1 MDKGGADLI
10 ADGTIKIKKGTLE
23 RFTEGGLGFAD
34 GSELPADV
42 VVFAYV
48 TLSPLSINQCV

>member
-10 ADGTIKIKKGTLE
+10 ADGTIQIKKGILE
-23 RFTEGGLGFAD
+23 RFTEGGLGFTD
-34 GSELPADV
+34 GSELSADV

-48 TLSPLSINQCV
+48 IMFSLLSNQGD

>member
-10 ADGTIKIKKGTLE
+10 ADGTIKIKKGNLD
-23 RFTEGGLGFAD
+23 RFTEDGLGFAD